1 MIDSD
6 SHDEELSSSEQEI
19 ALRRRIAELEA
30 EARELRPLK
39 DENTML
45 RHSLEE
51 ALRRAKRGE
60 ELYAENEVLQQLA
73 TVDPLTL
80 VSNQNAFNAE
90 MELFKSMFQRGLIG
104 GTLVYADL
112 DDFKAFNDKFSR
124 AVGDEVLR
132 KVASIMRHSVRPDD
146 MVARIGGD
154 EFAILLKNAGLDKAR
169 EIMSRVDAAICA
181 IELELVPEEKVAIFL
196 KLTGRKTTVSASFG
210 FCEATKEC
218 NRKEMLLA
226 RAEAN
231 VAKYEGRRI

>member
-60 ELYAENEVLQQLA
+60 ELYEENKVLRQLA
-73 TVDPLTL
+73 TVDALTL

-90 MELFKSMFQRGLIG
+90 MELFKSMFQRGSMG

-132 KVASIMRHSVRPDD
+132 KAASIMRHSVRPND

-154 EFAILLKNAGLDKAR
+154 EFAILLKNTSLEKAR
-169 EIMSRVDAAICA
+169 EIMSRVDAAISA
-181 IELELVPEEKVAIFL
+181 IKLELIPEEKIAIFL
-196 KLTGRKTTVSASFG
+196 KTTGPQKTLTPP
-210 FCEATKEC
+210 
-218 NRKEMLLA
+218 L
-226 RAEAN
+226 
-231 VAKYEGRRI
+231 